1 MQISNRIVLVRVL
14 IVTALAVAPA
24 LAQTVSG
31 AKGGFVSTSDN
42 VKIHYLEAGRNF
54 TVTHAEGPPGNP
66 TISISSSPS
75 FLFVPGWTMPAW
87 IWEHQITHF
96 AKTHRVVA
104 MDPRGQGE
112 SDKPRDG
119 YFPAQRARD
128 IRAVIEQLKLDPV
141 VLVGWSMGVAEV
153 AAYVEQ
159 FGTDTLAA
167 VVLVDGL
174 AGGYDAQFTAAIV
187 NFAGQHL
194 KDRAKTTD
202 AFVRSMY
209 RKPQDEAYLKRV
221 MAAALQTPTD
231 AAMALIV
238 GTFSSDDTA
247 ALAKIDRPT
256 LVVAAGEEK
265 SNPWVARYRALAQSI
280 PGARFELFP
289 DSGHALFADD
299 PARFNAL
306 LEQLLTGSV
315 NPQQ

>member
-1 MQISNRIVLVRVL
+1 MQCITRSVARFMLLYILAILPAAGQQVADPKSGW
-14 IVTALAVAPA
+14 VTTPDK
-24 LAQTVSG
+24 T
-31 AKGGFVSTSDN
+31 
-42 VKIHYLEAGRNF
+42 KIHYLEVG
-54 TVTHAEGPPGNP
+54 GPSYTIDERPGGFGKNR
-66 TISISSSPS
+66 SGKNASL
-75 FLFVPGWTMPAW
+75 LFVPGWTMPGW
-87 IWEHQITHF
+87 IWEHQIAHF
-96 AKTHRVVA
+96 AKTHHVVA
-104 MDPRGQGE
+104 MDPRGQGK

-159 FGTDTLAA
+159 YGTDRLAA

-231 AAMALIV
+231 AAMALMA
-238 GTFSSDDTA
+238 GTFSSDHTA
-247 ALAKIDRPT
+247 ALAKIDKPA
-256 LVVAAGEEK
+256 LVVAAGDDK
-265 SNPWVARYRALAQSI
+265 SNPWVAKYRALAQSI

-289 DSGHALFADD
+289 DSGHALFADE

-315 NPQQ
+315 NLQQ